1 MKKIAMTSILFV
13 FFVAGCSANGTT
25 KEQKLEMVD
34 EKTMIS
40 SSGKYVSLASS
51 LEELENTSPIIV
63 EVVKNNE
70 QQTVT
75 KETEQNIMP
84 TEFYTMSGVTI
95 KNIQKDT
102 THTLK
107 IGGKIEVLE
116 DVAKNVPIEGKK
128 ITLTLD
134 HYKKMEIG
142 KSYYLYLKNSTSDD
156 NYVLSNAFLSKYPIN
171 RETKSAL
178 FLVEDDATLSLENTD
193 YQDLYADIYAK
204 ILQKNQTSEK

>member
-1 MKKIAMTSILFV
+1 MKKIAMPSILFV
-13 FFVAGCSANGTT
+13 FFVAGCSADVTT

-95 KNIQKDT
+95 KNIQKDAT
-102 THTLK
+102 NTLK
-107 IGGKIEVLE
+107 FGDNIEILE
-116 DVAKNVPIEGKK
+116 DVAMNVPVEGKK
-128 ITLTLD
+128 ITLTLN

-142 KSYYLYLKNSTSDD
+142 KSYYLYLKNSKSDD

-171 RETKSAL
+171 REPKSAL
-178 FLVEDDATLSLENTD
+178 FLAEDDATLSLENTD

-204 ILQKNQTSEK
+204 ILQKNQAFKK